1 MKVHFFSLILLT
13 LITIPRAHTKE
24 VNFLPTPETIDDAD
38 CIMKIDY
45 RDLII
50 GDFSWDQVK
59 AHVEG
64 ILTEKGYEVIFQD
77 RTLQE
82 IIAEG
87 REHDQ
92 KSLAVTPQR
101 FIIDSKHNQCPIG
114 KSNLCSFIKCSATIS
129 SIWERLKFRR
139 NWSPCTNHWI
149 KRQSVRGSPIHNY
162 RGWIQAQQRPAL
174 YLGTTRGLGSG
185 NKARVAAGPVT
196 RPKPQ
201 VPKQRFNSR
210 VTT

>member
-92 KSLAVTPQR
+92 KKLSGDTTEVY
-101 FIIDSKHNQCPIG
+101 H
-114 KSNLCSFIKCSATIS
+114 
-129 SIWERLKFRR
+129 RLKAQPMPYRK
-139 NWSPCTNHWI
+139 I
-149 KRQSVRGSPIHNY
+149 KFVFFYKMFSDDLFDLGEVEIQTKLEPLYQPLDQAPICK
-162 RGWIQAQQRPAL
+162 RKSDTQL
-174 YLGTTRGLGSG
+174 
-185 NKARVAAGPVT
+185 
-196 RPKPQ
+196 
-201 VPKQRFNSR
+201 
-210 VTT
+210 